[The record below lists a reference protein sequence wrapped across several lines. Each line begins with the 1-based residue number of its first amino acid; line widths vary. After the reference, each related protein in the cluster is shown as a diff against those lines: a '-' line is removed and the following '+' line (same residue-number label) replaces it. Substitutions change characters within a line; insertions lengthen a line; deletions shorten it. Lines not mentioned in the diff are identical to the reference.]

1 MGEKM
6 HNRKG
11 TGDDIMNN
19 KVLFISFDSLRS
31 DYVAGPNKKVN
42 LPNLDKLCKD
52 GLFFKNTIVQAPFTV
67 PSHTSMFTGM
77 YPFNHGVRDQVDRL
91 NSSTPTIFD
100 ILKSKGFEVISFLD
114 VGMLKDVGFKWDDC
128 GDCNLKNIKSKL
140 KEITRETSPM
150 SFNER
155 IEKINQVTRGWINY
169 FKYASINQKL
179 NELDGWLRNRLR
191 YCIWHHWKK
200 PNRKRKKGVQ
210 QGMAYAWSRTRM
222 GGWAVA
228 QSPILGTTITIQRLE
243 KRGYVSMI
251 SMYKQVST
259 DYKYSL
265 FSMI

>member
-140 KEITRETSPM
+140 KEIKDQD
-150 SFNER
+150 FF
-155 IEKINQVTRGWINY
+155 I
-169 FKYASINQKL
+169 
-179 NELDGWLRNRLR
+179 
-191 YCIWHHWKK
+191 
-200 PNRKRKKGVQ
+200 
-210 QGMAYAWSRTRM
+210 
-222 GGWAVA
+222 
-228 QSPILGTTITIQRLE
+228 
-243 KRGYVSMI
+243 
-251 SMYKQVST
+251 
-259 DYKYSL
+259 
-265 FSMI
+265 